1 MSKLPLPV
9 QHHLRRDVTH
19 ALGPQMWP
27 HIVVGQVPVVE
38 AGLGRETTVSVE
50 SVEIQVKQLV
60 DRRSSRNG
68 LELATIDLGNQ
79 LAPGHASL
87 GRGPKAPPGELF

>member
-1 MSKLPLPV
+1 MSKLSLPA
-9 QHHLRRDVTH
+9 QHYLRRDVTY
-19 ALGPQMWP
+19 ALGPQMRP

-60 DRRSSRNG
+60 DRRPSRHG
-68 LELATIDLGNQ
+68 LELAAIHLGDQ
-79 LAPGHASL
+79 LAAGYASL
-87 GRGPKAPPGELF
+87 GRGPKAW